1 VVKGSFVLLIKFFV
15 SREVSASKVL
25 TFQRLNADHN
35 CNILTMNFKP
45 SKILL
50 FLVLIL
56 TLNVSKAQQN
66 EITIKFIGNCGL
78 YMTDGITNIYSDFPY
93 KSGAYGYMEFDDLSL
108 DSVKENAIF
117 IFSHKHADHYSGK
130 NIRKILREKGGKKFT
145 PRKANKL
152 LEYAEGIPGLK
163 VQVFKTKHKFS
174 LKHVSYLITW
184 HGKRIYLSGDTTNP
198 ETVGKIKNIDL
209 AFVPHWIL
217 TIAKEQELKIDA
229 KKFGVYHLY
238 PQQTPIA
245 KEHWDKTEY
254 MRLLTRQG
262 EEFTLKY

>member
-1 VVKGSFVLLIKFFV
+1 
-15 SREVSASKVL
+15 
-25 TFQRLNADHN
+25 
-35 CNILTMNFKP
+35 MNFKP

-198 ETVGKIKNIDL
+198 ETIGKIKNIDL